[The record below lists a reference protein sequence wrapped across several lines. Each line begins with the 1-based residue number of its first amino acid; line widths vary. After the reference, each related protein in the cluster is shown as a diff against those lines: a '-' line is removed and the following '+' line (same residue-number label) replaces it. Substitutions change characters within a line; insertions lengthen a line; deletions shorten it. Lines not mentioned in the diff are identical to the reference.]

1 MAAAMA
7 WRCNYMP
14 FSISKLCLNGIL
26 YSILIFILG
35 ETVDTLRKQG
45 KRARRGPTAGAKA
58 TSPDLE
64 G

>member
-1 MAAAMA
+1 MVAAMA

-14 FSISKLCLNGIL
+14 LSISKLCFNGIL

-35 ETVDTLRKQG
+35 EAVDTLRERG
-45 KRARRGPTAGAKA
+45 KCERRGPTACAKA